1 MATNLNQV
9 FISDAETA
17 LSGST
22 FNGSGDGADDVG
34 IWNLDAAGAYQ
45 ATKLYEKKIAG
56 AAANVDTSD
65 AGAADDAIE
74 DLLTI
79 VNPLWTLRR
88 FQIVQRPVSG
98 NWIASPMIDTS
109 AVKRVQYTAH
119 ENWEG
124 ALCTITDSD
133 LNTAGATDGD
143 TYIFK
148 FIIRAVPR
156 NQTSFYDVST
166 LAVEGTSN
174 AFPLGAFHTT
184 NHKAINMT
192 VAIAH
197 VDDAVGTGDNLTPIQ
212 NAIAAHPILKDMV
225 SAAEVGAN
233 IEISSLHPGLVFNL
247 LIFND
252 TQGTD
257 AQEAA
262 LTGEVVGTGNDWQV
276 YDDEV
281 RCRYKNGNFNR
292 MYFPQPSDVFT
303 RAGGHYD
310 KITIEY
316 ASPNWPNGAG
326 IVPAGSCNI
335 ATIYYTNAGTAPSSG
350 TEFPTLFD
358 YAQGTDAEFVW

>member
-22 FNGSGDGADDVG
+22 FNSSGAAADDVG
-34 IWNLDAAGAYQ
+34 IWNLDAAGVYQ
-45 ATKLYEKKIAG
+45 AAKLYEKKISG
-56 AAANVDTSD
+56 AAANVDTTDTS
-65 AGAADDAIE
+65 ADDPIE
-74 DLLTI
+74 DQLTI

-98 NWIASPMIDTS
+98 NWIASPMIDS
-109 AVKRVQYTAH
+109 SSVKRVQYTAH
-119 ENWEG
+119 ENWAG
-124 ALCTITDSD
+124 AKCTIETAD

-143 TYIFK
+143 SYIFK

-156 NQTSFYDVST
+156 NQTSFYDVSN

-174 AFPLGAFHTT
+174 AFPLGGFNTT

-192 VAIAH
+192 VTIAD
-197 VDDAVGTGDNLTPIQ
+197 VDDADAANNVTNVQ

-225 SAAEVGAN
+225 SAADVGN
-233 IEISSLHPGLVFNL
+233 DIVISSLHPGLVFNL

-350 TEFPTLFD
+350 TEFPVLFD
-358 YAQGTDAEFVW
+358 YTQGTDAEFVW